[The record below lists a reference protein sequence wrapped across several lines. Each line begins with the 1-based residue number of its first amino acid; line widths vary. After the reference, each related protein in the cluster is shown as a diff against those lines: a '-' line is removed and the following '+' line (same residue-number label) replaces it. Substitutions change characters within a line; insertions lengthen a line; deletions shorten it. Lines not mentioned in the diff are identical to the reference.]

1 MDIGCRCR
9 QGMKFEI
16 RALLGY
22 SGATMDIK
30 QIAFDLKTG
39 TPESITAMLKGL
51 FESQTDC
58 SSKILFEVL
67 YDLKFHRDPAVV
79 FWAKKLLNKI
89 DVTYSF
95 KGVDPATVSRNTVV
109 PPPEEPPPPPSRE
122 EILAK
127 IASEPAAVTVEELKI
142 VCENPDETVK
152 EPLLALLESQPDE
165 SVLSF
170 LTKHLGQSF
179 PDEEMLIRLAPYLRH
194 EDSRVVANTVEGL
207 QSIRSRKTFVL
218 LTQLL
223 SHEDNR
229 VRSNVA
235 IAIGEYDRTEAMG
248 IVERMLRL
256 EGKAHMQASACH
268 AVRVLNETRLF
279 PVLIELFADP
289 FLFREALGVFEGLPG
304 AESVQTLESVLEQTA
319 DDDRKQEIAASIGRI
334 RQSMENALKPP
345 PRKTRFAPWVK
356 L

>member
-1 MDIGCRCR
+1 MD
-9 QGMKFEI
+9 
-16 RALLGY
+16 
-22 SGATMDIK
+22 TK

-39 TPESITAMLKGL
+39 TPDSITALLKEL

-79 FWAKKLLNKI
+79 FWAKKLLNKV

-95 KGVDPATVSRNTVV
+95 KGIDPATVSQNAAIQ
-109 PPPEEPPPPPSRE
+109 PSEEPPPPSRE

-127 IASEPAAVTVEELKI
+127 IASEPASITVEELKI
-142 VCENPDETVK
+142 VCENPDESIR
-152 EPLLALLESQPDE
+152 ESLLALLESKPDE

-179 PDEEMLIRLAPYLRH
+179 PDEEMLIRVAPYLRH
-194 EDSRVVANTVEGL
+194 EDSRVVANTVEGI
-207 QSIRSRKTFVL
+207 QAIKSQKAFVL

-223 SHEDNR
+223 NHADNR

-235 IAIGEYDRTEAMG
+235 IAIGEYDRDEAMG
-248 IVERMLRL
+248 VVERMLRL

-268 AVRVLNETRLF
+268 AVRALNETRLF

-289 FLFREALGVFEGLPG
+289 FLFREALCVFEGLPG
-304 AESVQTLESVLEQTA
+304 AESVQALESALEQTA
-319 DDDRKQEIAASIGRI
+319 DEERKQEISASIGRI
-334 RQSMENALKPP
+334 REAMENALKPP

-356 L
+356 V

>member
-1 MDIGCRCR
+1 ME
-9 QGMKFEI
+9 FEI
-16 RALLGY
+16 RARLGY

-30 QIAFDLKTG
+30 QLAFDLKTG
-39 TPESITAMLKGL
+39 TPDSITALLKEL

-67 YDLKFHRDPAVV
+67 YDLKFHRDPGVV
-79 FWAKKLLNKI
+79 FWAKKLLNKVE
-89 DVTYSF
+89 VTYSF
-95 KGVDPATVSRNTVV
+95 KGVDPATVSQNAVV

-127 IASEPAAVTVEELKI
+127 IASEPASITVEELKI
-142 VCENPDETVK
+142 VCENPDESTR
-152 EPLLALLESQPDE
+152 EPLLALLDSNPDE

-179 PDEEMLIRLAPYLRH
+179 PDEEMLIRVAPYLRH
-194 EDSRVVANTVEGL
+194 EDSRVVANTVEGI
-207 QSIRSRKTFVL
+207 QAIKNPKTFVM

-223 SHEDNR
+223 NHTDNR
-229 VRSNVA
+229 VRSNAA
-235 IAIGEYDRTEAMG
+235 IAIGEYDRNEAMG
-248 IVERMLRL
+248 VVERMLRL

-268 AVRVLNETRLF
+268 AVRALNETRLF

-304 AESVQTLESVLEQTA
+304 AGSVQALEAVLEQIA
-319 DDDRKQEIAASIGRI
+319 DEERKQEIAASIGRI
-334 RQSMENALKPP
+334 KEAMENALKPP

-356 L
+356 V